1 MTFGATGLGMPEVR
15 DPVSEIERLL
25 DELEAF
31 AEKSPWYLP
40 NKIAIRDEDFFRI
53 TQRIRELLPSELSE
67 ARRMIEQRDTIMRN
81 AQDEHKRIIESAE
94 RRLEDLTSQEKVVV
108 TARMHAERILDDASQ
123 QAASLRQDALK
134 YTASLLQSLEQD
146 FNKTL
151 LEIQRGREFLA
162 REIDQEGQEAALV
175 AEAGAEG
182 PSAT

>member
-1 MTFGATGLGMPEVR
+1 MMFGATGLGMPEVR

-53 TQRIRELLPSELSE
+53 TQRVRELLPSELSE

-94 RRLEDLTSQEKVVV
+94 KRLEDLTSEEKVVI
-108 TARMHAERILDDASQ
+108 TARMHAEKILDEASQ
-123 QAASLRQDALK
+123 QAAALRQDALK
-134 YTASLLQSLEQD
+134 YTASLLASLEQD

-151 LEIQRGREFLA
+151 VEIQRGREFLA
-162 REIDQEGQEAALV
+162 KEIGQDGHEQAGAAD
-175 AEAGAEG
+175 AGAES
-182 PSAT
+182 PPAT